1 MNRRGVCQRNRGIS
15 LAKNGYNRGTS
26 NPRSENLMTR
36 IGQTS
41 LLMGAAVLA
50 SALGSLGSA
59 QPPKTKGE
67 VNTPPAKGER
77 KQDTL
82 RQGDDAPDFTLPR
95 LKEKGE
101 VKLSSYRGKKP
112 VVLVF
117 GSYT

>member
-1 MNRRGVCQRNRGIS
+1 
-15 LAKNGYNRGTS
+15 
-26 NPRSENLMTR
+26 MTH
-36 IGQTS
+36 IGHMS
-41 LLMGAAVLA
+41 LLTAAVLLA
-50 SALGSLGSA
+50 SALGSA